1 MNPLFTFLFLL
12 AFLGLPGGM
21 FAPETDKVEFHPAFA
36 HVVYFWLV
44 NPDNPQECQEFE
56 GAAHGIMANSRYT
69 KTNFWGVPPGQPVRW
84 WMIH

>member
-1 MNPLFTFLFLL
+1 
-12 AFLGLPGGM
+12 
-21 FAPETDKVEFHPAFA
+21 
-36 HVVYFWLV
+36 VVYFWLV